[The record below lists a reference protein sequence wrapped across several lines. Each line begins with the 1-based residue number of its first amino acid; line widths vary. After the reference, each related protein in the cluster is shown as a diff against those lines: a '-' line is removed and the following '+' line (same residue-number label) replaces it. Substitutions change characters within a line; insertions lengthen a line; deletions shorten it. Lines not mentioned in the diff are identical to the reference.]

1 MTTLKTLKTLLLTS
15 ALGLALG
22 LPSLDA
28 SRALAQGEPPPS
40 AEPGTADSPEDSP
53 ENDAEDA
60 AESRATGFRAVSGA
74 QAEDVPGGLMLVG
87 AYGVIAVLLLLF
99 LLRQRSQL
107 QALAERI
114 TALRGEIERKGAE
127 QNQR

>member
-40 AEPGTADSPEDSP
+40 AEPGTADSP

>member
-1 MTTLKTLKTLLLTS
+1 MISSIAPRPVPHKTNKETFPMQRRLIHLGG
-15 ALGLALG
+15 GLAV
-22 LPSLDA
+22 A
-28 SRALAQGEPPPS
+28 VAL
-40 AEPGTADSPEDSP
+40 
-53 ENDAEDA
+53 
-60 AESRATGFRAVSGA
+60 VSGA

>member
-40 AEPGTADSPEDSP
+40 AEPGTADSPE
-53 ENDAEDA
+53 NDAEDA
-60 AESRATGFRAVSGA
+60 AESRATGFRAVSMRVKLGA
-74 QAEDVPGGLMLVG
+74 FC
-87 AYGVIAVLLLLF
+87 AVSSMNRL
-99 LLRQRSQL
+99 S
-107 QALAERI
+107 
-114 TALRGEIERKGAE
+114 
-127 QNQR
+127 